1 MKIGDPMEFLP
12 GNTVGIDLGT
22 TFSALA
28 QINEEGEPVPIQNED
43 GDIETAS
50 LILLTEN
57 KHVVIGPNRNRA
69 AMEDP
74 ENVVE
79 RIKRKMGD
87 VGYKRTFDGHEITP
101 EFISSLILRKLKQDG
116 ERILGPIAN
125 AVITVPYYFNDSRR
139 KATQDAG
146 KIAGLNGIDIINEPT
161 AAALTYAWHRGEL
174 GHEMP
179 DKKTRRVL
187 IYDLGGGTFDSTL
200 VEYNGN
206 HFRVISTDGDVKL
219 GGVDWNDRL
228 ARYVCDQ
235 FKEKTGLDP
244 SESAQA
250 IQILRNDCDTA
261 KIALTTKQ
269 STNITCRYEG
279 NRLSVPVTRELFEDL
294 TKDLLQRTCDTTE
307 FVLEQADMKFAQ
319 LDAIVLVGGS
329 TLMPQ
334 VPAMLEKLT
343 GVKPYISPGLDP
355 HTAVAKGAAIHAAI
369 LEAKY
374 NPNGKLTD
382 RIQKLLKN
390 INQEDVNSHA
400 LGIVATDPSKGIVV
414 NNIMIPKNTPLP
426 FSLTRTFKTNKE
438 NQQRISIQVLE
449 GDAPDPKACSL
460 LGKCRITDLPPDLPK
475 GTLVEVTYSFD
486 KSGRISVS
494 AREKAGGH
502 EAKIDIERKGTLT
515 ENQVENLTHLAEEY
529 SIE

>member
-1 MKIGDPMEFLP
+1 MEFLP

-28 QINEEGEPVPIQNED
+28 QINDEGEPVPIQNED
-43 GDIETAS
+43 CDVETAS
-50 LILLTEN
+50 LILLTDKN
-57 KHVVIGPNRNRA
+57 HVVIGPNRNRA

-87 VGYKRTFDGHEITP
+87 AAYKRTFDGHEITP

-116 ERILGPIAN
+116 ERVLGPIAN
-125 AVITVPYYFNDSRR
+125 AVITVPYYFNDARR

-146 KIAGLNGIDIINEPT
+146 RIAELNVIDIINEPT

-174 GHEMP
+174 GREMP
-179 DKKTRRVL
+179 DKKSRRVL
-187 IYDLGGGTFDSTL
+187 IYDLGGGTFDSTV
-200 VEYNGN
+200 VEYDGN
-206 HFRVISTDGDVKL
+206 HFHVISTDGDVKL
-219 GGVDWNDRL
+219 GGVDWNDRI
-228 ARYVCDQ
+228 AQHVCKV

-250 IQILRNDCDTA
+250 FQILRNDCDTA
-261 KIALTTKQ
+261 KIALTSKT
-269 STNITCRYEG
+269 STTITCRYEG
-279 NRLSVPVTRELFEDL
+279 NRLSVPITRELFEDL
-294 TKDLLQRTCDTTE
+294 TKDLLQRPCDTTE
-307 FVLEQADMKFAQ
+307 GVLEQAGMKFAQ

-343 GVKPYISPGLDP
+343 GVKPYVSPDLDP

-374 NPNGKLTD
+374 NPNGKLTE
-382 RIQKLLKN
+382 RVRKLLKN

-400 LGIVATDPSKGIVV
+400 LGIVATDPSKGEVV
-414 NNIMIPKNTPLP
+414 NNIMIPKNTTLP

-438 NQQRISIQVLE
+438 NQERISIQVLE
-449 GDAPDPKACSL
+449 GDAPDPKACSV
-460 LGKCRITDLPPDLPK
+460 LGKCRITDLPPNLPK
-475 GTLVEVTYSFD
+475 GSLVEVTYAFD
-486 KSGRISVS
+486 KSGRISVT
-494 AREKAGGH
+494 AREKTSGH
-502 EAKIDIERKGTLT
+502 EAKINIERKGILT
-515 ENQVENLTHLAEEY
+515 DNQIEDLTHLAEEY
-529 SIE
+529 QIE

>member
-1 MKIGDPMEFLP
+1 MEFLP

-28 QINEEGEPVPIQNED
+28 QINDEGEPVPIQNED

-50 LILLTEN
+50 LILLTES
-57 KHVVIGPNRNRA
+57 KHVIVGPNRSRA

-87 VGYKRTFDGHEITP
+87 AGYKRTFDGHEITP

-116 ERILGPIAN
+116 EKVLGPIAN

-146 KIAGLNGIDIINEPT
+146 KIAGLNVIDIINEPT

-174 GHEMP
+174 GHESAE
-179 DKKTRRVL
+179 KKPRRVL
-187 IYDLGGGTFDSTL
+187 IYDLGGGTFDSTV

-228 ARYVCDQ
+228 ARYVCEQ
-235 FKEKTGLDP
+235 FKEKFGVDP
-244 SESAQA
+244 ADSPQA
-250 IQILRNDCDTA
+250 LQVLRNDCDSA
-261 KIALTTKQ
+261 KISLTSKE
-269 STNITCRYEG
+269 SVNITCRYEG
-279 NRLSVPVTRELFEDL
+279 NRLSVPISRELFEKL

-307 FVLEQADMKFAQ
+307 FVLEQADMKFSD

-334 VPAMLEKLT
+334 VSVMLEQLT
-343 GVKPYISPGLDP
+343 GVKPYVSPDLDP

-369 LEAKY
+369 LEAKF
-374 NPNGKLTD
+374 NPNGNLTE
-382 RIQKLLKN
+382 RVQKLLKN
-390 INQEDVNSHA
+390 IHQEDVNSHA
-400 LGIVATDPSKGIVV
+400 LGIVATDPAKNQVI
-414 NNIMIPKNTPLP
+414 NNIMIPRNTTLP
-426 FSLTRTFKTNKE
+426 FSLTRTFKTNKD
-438 NQQRISIQVLE
+438 NQERISIQVLE
-449 GDAPDPKACSL
+449 GDAPDPKACAL
-460 LGKCRITDLPPDLPK
+460 LGKCRITDLPPNLPK
-475 GTLVEVTYSFD
+475 GTLVEVTYAFD

-494 AREKAGGH
+494 AREKAGGR
-502 EAKIDIERKGTLT
+502 EAKIEIERKGTLT
-515 ENQVENLTHLAEEY
+515 DNQVEDMTQLAEEY